1 MDLERRERKL
11 ERRGRDVR
19 KSRARK
25 EERIEED
32 RRVEF

>member
-1 MDLERRERKL
+1 MDLERGERKL

-19 KSRARK
+19 KSRTRK

-32 RRVEF
+32 GRVEF

>member
-1 MDLERRERKL
+1 MDLERGERKL

>member
-1 MDLERRERKL
+1 MDLERVERKL

-25 EERIEED
+25 EERIEE
-32 RRVEF
+32 E